1 MHSAFLR
8 LNQNTGIMKN
18 YKTKDETLQKT
29 GTSISNLD
37 SNPAIA
43 AKLQVF
49 GFTSESLNEGK
60 RLIAAATEKSQKQK
74 KEVGEQHSATERC
87 NELFNI
93 ADVRF
98 KVIYKISRVAIT
110 EKGLQDQLG
119 IVSLESCSFDSWA
132 QRRIDFYTN
141 ALSIPVVM
149 ERLARFN
156 IKAEDLVAAKKM
168 VEDTIAA
175 NQVQLKET
183 GEARM
188 ATNDRDDA
196 FETLK
201 TWYDELRLVAKLALD
216 KRECEILG
224 L

>member
-1 MHSAFLR
+1 
-8 LNQNTGIMKN
+8 MKD
-18 YKTKDETLQKT
+18 YKTKDEILQIT
-29 GTSISNLD
+29 GISISNLE
-37 SNPAIA
+37 SNPTIA
-43 AKLQVF
+43 AKLLVF
-49 GFTSESLNEGK
+49 GFTSESLAEGK
-60 RLIAAATEKSQKQK
+60 RLVAIATEKSQKQK

-119 IVSLESCSFDSWA
+119 IVSLENCSFDSWA

-201 TWYDELRLVAKLALD
+201 SWYDELRLVAKLALD